1 MNTKIKLN
9 RNSFINTLK
18 KASKNING
26 PNRRRFMAEV
36 TRDHFAGNARNA
48 ERVLGW
54 GRETIKKGLHE
65 LESGLIC
72 FDAYSSRGNKRF
84 EDKDPKLK
92 ELIRAI
98 AERKTLADPSLKSR
112 LIYTKITTKGLS
124 EVLQKEYGYRPRIFR
139 AIIHSELY

>member
-18 KASKNING
+18 KPSKNIKG
-26 PNRRRFMAEV
+26 PKRRRFMAEV

-48 ERVLGW
+48 EKILGW
-54 GRETIKKGLHE
+54 GRKTIKKGIHE
-65 LESGLIC
+65 LESELIC
-72 FDAYSSRGNKRF
+72 FDAYSFRGNKRF

-98 AERKTLADPSLKSR
+98 AERKTLADPSRKGR
-112 LIYTKITTKGLS
+112 LIYTKITTKGCLKCYKKS
-124 EVLQKEYGYRPRIFR
+124 TVIGPKIFR
-139 AIIHSELY
+139 VIIHSELY

>member
-1 MNTKIKLN
+1 MQKEFLD
-9 RNSFINTLK
+9 
-18 KASKNING
+18 G
-26 PNRRRFMAEV
+26 
-36 TRDHFAGNARNA
+36 A
-48 ERVLGW
+48 ERPLRMG
-54 GRETIKKGLHE
+54 IHE

-92 ELIRAI
+92 ELIRPI

-112 LIYTKITTKGLS
+112 LIYTKITAKGLS
-124 EVLQKEYGYRPRIFR
+124 EVLQKEYGYRAPRIFR

>member
-1 MNTKIKLN
+1 
-9 RNSFINTLK
+9 
-18 KASKNING
+18 
-26 PNRRRFMAEV
+26 MAEV

-54 GRETIKKGLHE
+54 GRETIK

-98 AERKTLADPSLKSR
+98 AERKTLADPSRKGR
-112 LIYTKITTKGLS
+112 LIYTKITTKGCLKCYKKS
-124 EVLQKEYGYRPRIFR
+124 TVIGPKIFR
-139 AIIHSELY
+139 VIIHSELY

>member
-18 KASKNING
+18 KASKNIKG
-26 PNRRRFMAEV
+26 PKRRIFMPEV
-36 TRDHFAGNARNA
+36 TRDHFSGNTRNA
-48 ERVLGW
+48 ERFLGG

-65 LESGLIC
+65 LESGLIY

-98 AERKTLADPSLKSR
+98 GERKTLADLSLKSR
-112 LIYTKITTKGLS
+112 LIYNKITAKGLS
-124 EVLQKEYGYRPRIFR
+124 EVLQKESVIGPRIFR
-139 AIIHSELY
+139 VIIHSKLY